1 MVLIKDVEKDIYAKV
16 PETWKRRGEVL
27 KYKLKNPWATS
38 KEIAKACWMD
48 PEWVRFIL
56 SQVPKIQKMANEE
69 KKKIIADMYNDIME
83 DITDITSKTIKR
95 YKNKIEDDEEVM
107 LETREL
113 KDLSAIAKETL
124 ERQRLADGQS
134 TSNGNI
140 TINFS

>member
-1 MVLIKDVEKDIYAKV
+1 MVLTKEIKKNLYTKV
-16 PETWKRRGEVL
+16 PEWRKRKGEVL
-27 KYKLKNPWATS
+27 KYKLQNPWATS
-38 KEIAKACWMD
+38 REIAEACWMD

-69 KKKIIADMYNDIME
+69 KKKVLADMYNDIME

-113 KDLSAIAKETL
+113 KDLSSIAKETL
-124 ERQRLADGQS
+124 ERQRLADGES
-134 TSNGNI
+134 TSNENI

>member
-1 MVLIKDVEKDIYAKV
+1 MVLTIEERDKLYQKV
-16 PETWKRRGEVL
+16 PKTWKRRGEVL
-27 KYKLKNPWATS
+27 KYKLSNPWATS
-38 KEIAKACWMD
+38 REVAEACWMD

-56 SQVPKIQKMANEE
+56 SQVPKIKKMANEE

-83 DITDITSKTIKR
+83 NITDITSNTIKR
-95 YKNKIEDDEEVM
+95 YKKKIDDDEEVM

-124 ERQRLADGQS
+124 ERQRLADWES
-134 TSNGNI
+134 TSNENI

>member
-1 MVLIKDVEKDIYAKV
+1 MVLTREIEKDFYKKL
-16 PETWKRRGEVL
+16 PEWWKRKWEVL
-27 KYKLKNPWATS
+27 KYKLKNPRATS
-38 KEIAKACWMD
+38 REIAEACWMD

-69 KKKIIADMYNDIME
+69 KKKLLADMYNDIME

-113 KDLSAIAKETL
+113 KDLSSIAKETL
-124 ERQRLADGQS
+124 ERQRLADGES
-134 TSNGNI
+134 TSNENI

>member
-1 MVLIKDVEKDIYAKV
+1 MVLVKNVEKEIYAKV
-16 PETWKRRGEVL
+16 PETWKRRWEVL
-27 KYKLKNPWATS
+27 KYKLQNPWVTS
-38 KEIAKACWMD
+38 KEIANACWMD

-69 KKKIIADMYNDIME
+69 KKKVIADMYNDIME
-83 DITDITSKTIKR
+83 NITDITSKTIKR
-95 YKNKIEDDEEVM
+95 YKKKIEDDEEVM

-124 ERQRLADGQS
+124 ERQRLADWES
-134 TSNGNI
+134 TSNENI